1 MMTDS
6 RQEKEFLEM
15 LSQCED
21 ILVRVCVCF
30 THRGRGDY
38 RDLYQEIACTLWY
51 AWPTFRGKSNVR
63 TWVIRIALNVA
74 SDEIKELRRKPQ
86 FVELDESFY
95 EMIDE
100 ESSDACI
107 RRLYDLIDG
116 IKNSVDKKVLY
127 LYLEHKQIKEV
138 AKITGLSI
146 VATRQR
152 IHRII
157 KKLNIQK
164 SIEDESKQS

>member
-1 MMTDS
+1 MGYTYS
-6 RQEKEFLEM
+6 P
-15 LSQCED
+15 QC
-21 ILVRVCVCF
+21 C
-30 THRGRGDY
+30 
-38 RDLYQEIACTLWY
+38 
-51 AWPTFRGKSNVR
+51 
-63 TWVIRIALNVA
+63 